1 MYISVRAAQSDVK
14 HQYDRPT
21 CVAFAVT
28 AYHEYAHDVL
38 KGLKKASEINLSE
51 EFLYYHCKQVDG
63 SGPNST
69 GTTISAASASL
80 ATNGQSLESLCPYIV
95 SCPPGVITPP
105 NPKAFADGKLRRL
118 LGLRQLNLSL
128 SSIRNCL
135 MLSKPVIAV
144 LEWFSN
150 AYVTQLGRIEI
161 PRTTERL
168 LGRHAVLIVELEE
181 EPRRG
186 LCLMTFK
193 NSWGTKWG
201 DGGFGSFGLDY
212 FNAYAREIWGVTT

>member
-1 MYISVRAAQSDVK
+1 MHISVRGAQSGVK

-38 KGLKKASEINLSE
+38 KGLKKASEIDLSE
-51 EFLYYHCKQVDG
+51 EFLYYHCKQLDG
-63 SGPNST
+63 LGPSST
-69 GTTISAASASL
+69 GTTISAASAAL
-80 ATNGQSLESLCPYIV
+80 AVNGQSVESLCPYKR
-95 SCPPGVITPP
+95 SCPPGLIPSPTPS
-105 NPKAFADGKLRRL
+105 AFADGKLRPL
-118 LGLRQLNLSL
+118 LGLQQLNLSL
-128 SSIRNCL
+128 SSIQNCL

-144 LEWFSN
+144 LDWFSN

-161 PRTTERL
+161 PRTTDRL
-168 LGRHAVLIVELEE
+168 LGRHAILIVELEE
-181 EPRRG
+181 EPRAG
-186 LCLMTFK
+186 LCLITFK

-201 DGGFGSFGLDY
+201 DSGFGSFGLDY